1 MIKFPKPIQNL
12 IDQFCKLPG
21 IGPKTAERLAFFMLR
36 QNKAS
41 IEEFSASLSQLS
53 NSVIHCSTCHNI
65 SEKDP
70 CVICSDKT
78 RDPSKICVLAEPHD
92 LSAIENTGEFKG
104 LYHLLGGVL
113 DPLNGITP
121 DRLQINDLL
130 ARLQKNKL
138 TEIILAF
145 NPDMEGEATMIY
157 LNNLLKPFK
166 IKVTRLARGIPVG
179 ADLEYTDEIT
189 LYNALKNRKEING
202 N

>member
-1 MIKFPKPIQNL
+1 MIRFPKPIQDL

-36 QNKAS
+36 QNKTA
-41 IEEFSASLSQLS
+41 IEEFASSLTRLG
-53 NSVIHCSTCHNI
+53 NSVIHCSNCHNI

-70 CVICSDKT
+70 CAICSDT
-78 RDPSKICVLAEPHD
+78 NRDQSKICVLAEPHD
-92 LSAIENTGEFKG
+92 LAAIENTGEFKG
-104 LYHLLGGVL
+104 FYHILGGVL

-121 DRLQINDLL
+121 DRLQINHLL
-130 ARLQKNKL
+130 AKLQKNKL
-138 TEIILAF
+138 SEIILAF

-166 IKVTRLARGIPVG
+166 IKITRLARGMPVG

-189 LYNALKNRKEING
+189 LLNALKNRKEING